1 MNETNLTDEERLAL
15 RTFVKLVRAAET
27 ITVRVHRHL
36 ADANLTPSQFGVLEA
51 LLHLGPLCQ
60 KDLGAKILKSSGN
73 LTLVLDNLEKRGLV
87 LRERGVKDRRFIT
100 VSLTADGD
108 KLIRAI
114 FPRHVRAITEEMRV
128 LTNAEQDEL
137 GRLCRI
143 VGRQER

>member
-1 MNETNLTDEERLAL
+1 MSETNLTDEEQMAL
-15 RTFVKLVRAAET
+15 GTFVKLMRAAET
-27 ITVRVHRHL
+27 VAVRVHRRL
-36 ADANLTPSQFGVLEA
+36 ADVNLTPSQFGVLEA

-87 LRERGVKDRRFIT
+87 TRERGIKDRRFIT

-108 KLIRAI
+108 KLIRMV
-114 FPRHVRAITEEMRV
+114 FPRHVRAITEEMRF
-128 LTNAEQDEL
+128 LTSDEQDEL
-137 GRLCRI
+137 GRLCRT